1 MAGAVRVD
9 LVRTNGI
16 FSLDGEDFEV
26 ENNVWLVGD
35 DEQVLVVDAA
45 HDAAP
50 IVKAVG
56 GRRVV
61 LIVSTHGH
69 NDHINAADALA
80 EITGA
85 PVALHPDDDELW
97 AAVYRRRRP
106 DRTLADSEH
115 IPVGDHRLVV
125 LHTPGHSPGG
135 VCLYD
140 PGPGND
146 PGPGPGSGGGNG
158 VLFSG
163 DTLFRGGP
171 GATGRS
177 FSSFP
182 TIIESIR
189 TRLLTLPA
197 TTTVH
202 PGHGDDTTIGEEAPH
217 LQEWI
222 DRGY

>member
-1 MAGAVRVD
+1 MAGALQID
-9 LVRTNGI
+9 LVRTEGI
-16 FSLDGEDFEV
+16 FSLDGQDFEV

-35 DEQVLVVDAA
+35 DAEVVVVDAA
-45 HDAAP
+45 HEAGLIAQ
-50 IVKAVG
+50 AVG

-61 LIVSTHGH
+61 MIVSTHGH
-69 NDHINAADALA
+69 NDHINAAEALA

-85 PVALHPDDDELW
+85 PVALHPDDAELW
-97 AAVYRRRRP
+97 ATVYPGRP
-106 DRTLADSEH
+106 FDRALADGED
-115 IPVGDHRLVV
+115 ITVGGHRLRVI
-125 LHTPGHSPGG
+125 HTPGHSPGG

-140 PGPGND
+140 ADAAADPDANPPG
-146 PGPGPGSGGGNG
+146 G

-163 DTLFRGGP
+163 DTLFKGGP

-189 TRLLTLPA
+189 TRLLTLDV

-202 PGHGDDTTIGEEAPH
+202 PGHGDDTTIGAEAPH